1 MTADAA
7 ADYCYGVEGAAGRR
21 WGAEGARQALV
32 ARGCVAEAVSAAW
45 VRNHFRWIVW
55 SSAGLARRFPARW
68 REFWS
73 AERVLELLQGRYR
86 REYEC
91 GERSA
96 LRRILE
102 ADAAP
107 QRLMV
112 LCIASVAGA
121 GADVRVEVTDGWYG
135 MQACADA
142 VLARAIGEGRLRVG
156 DKIACA
162 GLGVRGVGDGVAPLS
177 AEAQGAAL
185 LLTANCV
192 RRGRWDA
199 MLGFQRRATM
209 AMALSAVHRLGGAV
223 GATLDVVVVRR
234 YPLRFMETAADGR
247 RVVRSAKEEERVALA
262 HAEDR
267 AQRMLDLLEERRAQ
281 RGVAE
286 ADDEEA
292 LAERVEQEL
301 PQRQVHALLRM
312 LVCDYPARPYRAAG
326 PGRDTLAVVTVWRP
340 GPIEPADLA
349 EGSRVLL
356 TGATVS
362 PYRGGSSAAT
372 GLHLSIRPAAGC
384 LRPAEADPHV
394 VARSHYC
401 RRATLGIDELQR
413 AAAGEEVDVAGE
425 VEQCCASAS
434 SQMLVLRLRS
444 TGRDGS
450 TCFADVEFP
459 PSVFGCLSPPAGTT
473 VTVRNCRIL
482 PPARDADA
490 AVPRLHAGDV
500 AEFAF

>member
-1 MTADAA
+1 MLTFKHPGLKRPSSHLRFNSPTKRVAAGVGGSGEPDPPAVANGTGANGNARDAGPGARPAQLLQPFRSPAKTGQLNPDARPLPQGRPPPVLPPVTSRPAGALVGVAARRRAAATTGGAPAASRPRLGSLAGQRGVGDLQSVPLDARTMTADAA

-73 AERVLELLQGRYR
+73 AERVLELLHGRYR

-91 GERSA
+91 GERAA

-192 RRGRWDA
+192 RR
-199 MLGFQRRATM
+199 
-209 AMALSAVHRLGGAV
+209 
-223 GATLDVVVVRR
+223 
-234 YPLRFMETAADGR
+234 
-247 RVVRSAKEEERVALA
+247 
-262 HAEDR
+262 
-267 AQRMLDLLEERRAQ
+267 
-281 RGVAE
+281 
-286 ADDEEA
+286 
-292 LAERVEQEL
+292 
-301 PQRQVHALLRM
+301 
-312 LVCDYPARPYRAAG
+312 
-326 PGRDTLAVVTVWRP
+326 
-340 GPIEPADLA
+340 
-349 EGSRVLL
+349 
-356 TGATVS
+356 
-362 PYRGGSSAAT
+362 
-372 GLHLSIRPAAGC
+372 
-384 LRPAEADPHV
+384 
-394 VARSHYC
+394 
-401 RRATLGIDELQR
+401 
-413 AAAGEEVDVAGE
+413 
-425 VEQCCASAS
+425 
-434 SQMLVLRLRS
+434 
-444 TGRDGS
+444 
-450 TCFADVEFP
+450 
-459 PSVFGCLSPPAGTT
+459 
-473 VTVRNCRIL
+473 
-482 PPARDADA
+482 
-490 AVPRLHAGDV
+490 
-500 AEFAF
+500 